1 MLETKTC
8 STSVMQIS
16 HSITS
21 QKCSTNCGGYLV
33 TVMSTHCH
41 VQERSYRSFE
51 LCDIVCSHAGS
62 SYQKTYGRK
71 GWTQSTTII
80 FLYLVAFK
88 WCTVG
93 IPRALKCD
101 KIIFSTILYHH
112 QPELLIHRI
121 DPWLSFF
128 LTLPSNC

>member
-1 MLETKTC
+1 MFKNAVIGHL
-8 STSVMQIS
+8 
-16 HSITS
+16 
-21 QKCSTNCGGYLV
+21 NFV
-33 TVMSTHCH
+33 TLFVLM
-41 VQERSYRSFE
+41 VEAAIRRP
-51 LCDIVCSHAGS
+51 VVV
-62 SYQKTYGRK
+62 K
-71 GWTQSTTII
+71 GWTQSATII